1 MKISSNVRRVIA
13 MAAFG
18 LFAFKGVHAQQAA
31 NTPHA
36 FYIAEFVVH
45 DREELKPYSANV
57 ESTFVPFG
65 GRYVV
70 RGGKIAALEGDGP
83 KGGMVMIE
91 FDSVERAQA
100 WYHSPAY
107 QKLMPIRHRSATS
120 RVYIVEGSIT
130 PPTQ

>member
-1 MKISSNVRRVIA
+1 MKIHSRVRSVIA
-13 MAAFG
+13 AAAFG
-18 LFAFKGVHAQQAA
+18 LFALNSAHAQPNGNA
-31 NTPHA
+31 PHA

-45 DREELKPYSANV
+45 DREGLKPYSANV
-57 ESTFVPFG
+57 ESTFLPFG

-70 RGGKIAALEGDGP
+70 RGGKIAALEGEGP

-130 PPTQ
+130 PPSP